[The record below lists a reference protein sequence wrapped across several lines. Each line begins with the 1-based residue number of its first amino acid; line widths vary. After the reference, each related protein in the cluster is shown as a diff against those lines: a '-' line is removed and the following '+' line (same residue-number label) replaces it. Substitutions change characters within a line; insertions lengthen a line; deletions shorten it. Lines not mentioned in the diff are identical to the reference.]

1 MSTTLIKNARIISP
15 DCDLANA
22 AVLIA
27 DGVIK
32 QIFASG
38 DELPAADEVVDI
50 AGKML
55 VPGFIDVHTH
65 GRSGYEFTDGDLEH
79 LKTMCKDK
87 LSEGVTSWLPTTL
100 TLGNEALA
108 KALQNAAE
116 YTASGALGAKVP
128 GVHLEG
134 PYINENAW
142 GPRIRRLS
150 ASRILKK
157 SKLWTKFTKF

>member
-1 MSTTLIKNARIISP
+1 MSTTLIKNAHIISP

-32 QIFASG
+32 QIFADG
-38 DELPAADEVVDI
+38 DKLPAADTTVDI

-65 GRSGYEFTDGDLEH
+65 GRSGYEFTDGDYEH
-79 LKTMCKDK
+79 LQTMCKDK

-108 KALQNAAE
+108 
-116 YTASGALGAKVP
+116 
-128 GVHLEG
+128 
-134 PYINENAW
+134 
-142 GPRIRRLS
+142 
-150 ASRILKK
+150 
-157 SKLWTKFTKF
+157 